1 MMKQPLDIESL
12 LDFAYRQQA
21 VDRFIPATAPRG
33 PAWPASCLGQYSTL
47 GTRVDTSGYAASTAE
62 RRIKPDALIIHDAV
76 LGLGEMWIEWRD
88 EDDVVVWDRELAQA
102 AGMVIE
108 HPARD
113 RWQIVPRCATGLVV
127 PAAAPLVAVPTVAL
141 IVVNAKNGTR
151 PEWHEGWR
159 VSRGRPSRKA
169 GADAWGRKRRRGG
182 LVSADVVVYARAQ
195 YSVWHAALG
204 LLAAQLDGALA
215 EFDVLPPQV
224 AAAPWLKTARA
235 A

>member
-1 MMKQPLDIESL
+1 MKQMMDIEGL
-12 LDFAYRQQA
+12 LDFAYRQQC

-33 PAWPASCLGQYSTL
+33 PAFPASCLGQYSVL
-47 GTRVDTSGYAASTAE
+47 GTRVDTSGFAAATAE

-76 LGLGEMWIEWRD
+76 LALGEMWIEWRD
-88 EDDVVVWDRELAQA
+88 EDDVVVWDRASAEA

-113 RWQIVPRCATGLVV
+113 RWQIVPRFATGLDA
-127 PAAAPLVAVPTVAL
+127 PMPSPLVAVPTVAL

-159 VSRGRPSRKA
+159 PAAWRPARGV
-169 GADAWGRKRRRGG
+169 GADAWGRKRKRAA
-182 LVSADVVVYARAQ
+182 VSSDVVVYARAQ
-195 YSVWHAALG
+195 YSVWHASLS
-204 LLAAQLDGALA
+204 LLAAQLNGAL
-215 EFDVLPPQV
+215 EGFEVVGPQV
-224 AAAPWLKTARA
+224 AAAPWVKTAKA